1 MTPPIGTVKCIFI
14 GNAHL
19 VRQEVRYYDPTTNTF
34 LPWTG
39 PGTVSI
45 CTAAVDAAGKVTYTP
60 IAYMGPFNLN
70 VGLNGILYYEI
81 PTSVVDI
88 LNTDAYINTTVYQ
101 VVIAGAASE
110 LQSVQPLLVSPARYA
125 PT

>member
-1 MTPPIGTVKCIFI
+1 MTPPMGVQKCLFI

-19 VRQEVRYYDPTTNTF
+19 VRQEVRYYDAATNRY
-34 LPWTG
+34 LPWSG

-45 CTAAVDAAGKVTYTP
+45 CTATVDTAGKVTYTP

-88 LNTDAYINTTVYQ
+88 LNTDSYINTTVYQ
-101 VVIAGAASE
+101 VVIAGNNSE
-110 LQSVQPLLVSPARYA
+110 LQSVQPLLVSPSRYA

>member
-1 MTPPIGTVKCIFI
+1 MTTPMGTVKCIFI

-19 VRQEVRYYDPTTNTF
+19 VRVEVRYYDATTNSF
-34 LPWTG
+34 LPWSG

-60 IAYMGPFNLN
+60 IAYMGPFTLN

-88 LNTDAYINTTVYQ
+88 LNTDLFINTTVYQ
-101 VVIAGAASE
+101 VVIAGNLSE
-110 LQSVQPLLVSPARYA
+110 LQSVQPLLVSPSRFPIA
-125 PT
+125 

>member
-1 MTPPIGTVKCIFI
+1 MTRPRIGISR
-14 GNAHL
+14 GAAHK
-19 VRQEVRYYDPTTNTF
+19 
-34 LPWTG
+34 
-39 PGTVSI
+39 TVSI
-45 CTAAVDAAGKVTYTP
+45 CTATVDTAGKVTYTP

-88 LNTDAYINTTVYQ
+88 LNTDSYINTTVYQ
-101 VVIAGAASE
+101 VVIAGNNSE
-110 LQSVQPLLVSPARYA
+110 LQSVQPLLVSSRYA